1 MCTSVFHPHLPTQ
14 FCHHSFIHSF
24 LLFSPIYPVYLNVM
38 SPLPHSLPVL
48 RKLSTQNMFTFVFN
62 CKVTTIFQI
71 VNYEE
76 ILVLYLESMVYV
88 HIHSCVCFQCDDTYS
103 TSFLLEKIIYE
114 HRKLVWPESKLRK
127 GSRIVLKLILK
138 KEGMK
143 GKVDSGGL
151 VRCQWVAVANIAMT
165 LVVSYQ

>member
-1 MCTSVFHPHLPTQ
+1 
-14 FCHHSFIHSF
+14 
-24 LLFSPIYPVYLNVM
+24 
-38 SPLPHSLPVL
+38 
-48 RKLSTQNMFTFVFN
+48 MFTFVFN

-114 HRKLVWPESKLRK
+114 HRKLV
-127 GSRIVLKLILK
+127 
-138 KEGMK
+138 
-143 GKVDSGGL
+143 
-151 VRCQWVAVANIAMT
+151 
-165 LVVSYQ
+165 